1 MTSDSDKLVSVYAG
15 IDAGFAHVLRNMLQ
29 DNGITARVTGD
40 MLAHA
45 SLANIANVEV
55 IVFESQEAQARQ
67 LIEDALD
74 VQG

>member
-1 MTSDSDKLVSVYAG
+1 MSYNSDKLVSVYAG
-15 IDAGFAHVLRNMLQ
+15 IDAGFAHMLRNLLE

-40 MLAHA
+40 LLAHA

-67 LIEDALD
+67 MIEDALD
-74 VQG
+74 

>member
-1 MTSDSDKLVSVYAG
+1 MSFDDDKLVSVYAG
-15 IDAGFAHVLRNMLQ
+15 IDAGFAHVLCNMLV

-55 IVFESQEAQARQ
+55 IVFQSQEAQARRM
-67 LIEDALD
+67 IEDALD
-74 VQG
+74 V